1 MSFWLGT
8 YPFVFGT
15 NELLLTVLPVLI
27 VVGIVGPRWLRE
39 LRKK

>member
-1 MSFWLGT
+1 MSFWLGSHA
-8 YPFVFGT
+8 FVFGT
-15 NELLLTVLPVLI
+15 NEIIMTVLPVLI